1 MTNQEIGELA
11 TIASRYKI
19 LKLAAQQTVKSLM
32 NLKFEL
38 FTDFIS
44 DEEMTILVKAEK
56 IANEISS
63 NTNERDAIKYFESLH
78 KEEIINS

>member
-1 MTNQEIGELA
+1 MTKQEIIELA
-11 TIASRYKI
+11 TIASQYKI